1 MGKLLINYFEN
12 NKYFKAMKQILL
24 LSILFISNMLSAQ
37 DLIGT
42 PSSLI
47 IVYNYPDAHFYL
59 QLKGSDK
66 QKTEQENI
74 FIIDNQ
80 LVQVKTLNKYKFCEN
95 TKQELSFNDFIT
107 TYVDWE
113 KDFQEKQ
120 FSRNIHSRLKF
131 LKTNNGRDF
140 GLWMYDMPVVSKA
153 ATTDTTRITPV
164 QKQIFLLTRVNDY
177 LVGINCPL
185 LETDNTETIKS
196 YLITSIDGI
205 VESDK
210 EINVE
215 ELNKQVNK

>member
-1 MGKLLINYFEN
+1 MKD
-12 NKYFKAMKQILL
+12 FKSSKKILL
-24 LSILFISNMLSAQ
+24 FSILFLFSNMLTAQ

-42 PSSLI
+42 PGSLI
-47 IVYNYPDAHFYL
+47 IVYNYEDAHFYL

-80 LVQVKTLNKYKFCEN
+80 LVQVKTLNKYKFCKN

-113 KDFQEKQ
+113 KNFQEEQ
-120 FSRNIHSRLKF
+120 FAMSIHSKLEF
-131 LKTNNGRDF
+131 FKTNNGRDF
-140 GLWMYDMPVVSKA
+140 GLWIYDMPLVSKA
-153 ATTDTTRITPV
+153 VTTDTTRTTPV
-164 QKQIFLLTRVNDY
+164 QKQVFVLTRVKDY

-185 LETDNTETIKS
+185 LETDNSETIKN
-196 YLITSIDGI
+196 YLIANIDGI

-210 EINVE
+210 EIDVE
-215 ELNKQVNK
+215 ELNKQVIK